1 MSVISAVQVA
11 LSTLLQPVNFL
22 LLFLG
27 AMFGMLMGVLPGLGG
42 VVALALL
49 IPLTFGMDPLV
60 AFMFL
65 IAVQGGQNYGG
76 SITAILINT
85 PGTGVNAAT
94 LLDGY
99 PMTQQGRAGEAL
111 GASAAASAIGA
122 LFGIV
127 VLVATIPI
135 LVQVLLWFGPPEIF
149 WLGIWG
155 LTMVAVVV
163 KGSVLSG
170 LISAGMGLL
179 FAMHGQNAITAT
191 YRWTFDINMLLDG
204 FKLIPPLI
212 GLFAVAEMIKLVS
225 EGGTIA
231 DQQAKVTGGKWK
243 GVKAAIKHK
252 SILFRSAIIGTVIGI
267 IPGVGGTAANY
278 VAYFQASQTVEDP
291 ESFGSGDVRGVIASE
306 ASNDAKDGGSLL
318 PTLGLGIPGSAA
330 MAVLLGAFLLHGII
344 PGPLLMQNNLEVVA
358 MIIMSLAIA
367 NILTSVVG
375 LGLAEYLA
383 LITRI
388 DVRVLAPVVLVLAF
402 FGTFAVDGNI
412 NDLFITTIFGILGF
426 VFIMANISRI
436 PLILG
441 IVLEQIIEKNF
452 FRTIQI
458 ANGDLARF
466 FAGPVSLSLILLIIV
481 SLFLPQIRM
490 LLEKRVDIL

>member
-1 MSVISAVQVA
+1 
-11 LSTLLQPVNFL
+11 
-22 LLFLG
+22 
-27 AMFGMLMGVLPGLGG
+27 
-42 VVALALL
+42 
-49 IPLTFGMDPLV
+49 
-60 AFMFL
+60 
-65 IAVQGGQNYGG
+65 
-76 SITAILINT
+76 
-85 PGTGVNAAT
+85 
-94 LLDGY
+94 
-99 PMTQQGRAGEAL
+99 
-111 GASAAASAIGA
+111 
-122 LFGIV
+122 
-127 VLVATIPI
+127 
-135 LVQVLLWFGPPEIF
+135 
-149 WLGIWG
+149 
-155 LTMVAVVV
+155 
-163 KGSVLSG
+163 
-170 LISAGMGLL
+170 
-179 FAMHGQNAITAT
+179 
-191 YRWTFDINMLLDG
+191 
-204 FKLIPPLI
+204 
-212 GLFAVAEMIKLVS
+212 
-225 EGGTIA
+225 
-231 DQQAKVTGGKWK
+231 
-243 GVKAAIKHK
+243 
-252 SILFRSAIIGTVIGI
+252 
-267 IPGVGGTAANY
+267 
-278 VAYFQASQTVEDP
+278 
-291 ESFGSGDVRGVIASE
+291 VRGVIASE